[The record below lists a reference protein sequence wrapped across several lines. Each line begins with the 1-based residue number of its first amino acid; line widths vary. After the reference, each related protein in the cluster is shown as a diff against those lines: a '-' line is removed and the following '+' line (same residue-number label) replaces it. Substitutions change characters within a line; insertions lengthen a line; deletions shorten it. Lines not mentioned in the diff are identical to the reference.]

1 MKRYCFLGH
10 VDPANLAK
18 YREAHAAV
26 WPELLRALRDAGWH
40 NYSLHLRDD
49 GLLVGY
55 VESEDL
61 DAAQARVAA
70 TDVNRRWQAEMA
82 RLFVSEGL
90 PTSRGSS
97 WTRSSTSS
105 RSSPLL
111 IPESPFPHNC
121 GQGRSTRRIS
131 GCWGSGHFYVHD
143 GRCRWRRVDVWEG
156 AWLSSRASSCAPGA
170 RRWRR
175 GRPAAR

>member
-70 TDVNRRWQAEMA
+70 TDVNRRWQAEMG
-82 RLFVSEGL
+82 RLFASEGS
-90 PTSRGSS
+90 PDES
-97 WTRSSTSS
+97 WEF
-105 RSSPLL
+105 LDEVFHL
-111 IPESPFPHNC
+111 ES
-121 GQGRSTRRIS
+121 Q
-131 GCWGSGHFYVHD
+131 
-143 GRCRWRRVDVWEG
+143 
-156 AWLSSRASSCAPGA
+156 L
-170 RRWRR
+170 
-175 GRPAAR
+175 AAADS